1 MSPEVLP
8 LRLLVIAANYPSA
21 IQPACGA
28 FVRSFVH
35 ALADAGA
42 EAEVVHPISLLSRL
56 RGPYPAGGIDAT
68 PGGRA
73 IPVHRPLYASFSAR
87 DLGFTNTARWSQLGF
102 ERGVARALKR
112 LRSVPAVAYG
122 HFLYFSGRAAVRVG
136 EQRGIPSFVAVG
148 EGTFWTAERMGWHRA
163 RRDFRSATG
172 LLAVSTVLKEKLI
185 AELGLPAEKIGV
197 FPNGVD
203 LGRFAPR
210 DRAQMREKHG
220 LPPDRFVVA
229 YVGHFLKDKGVGV
242 LAEALEGMAGTG
254 AVFVGTGPHVPEA
267 SNVLFRG
274 VLPHE
279 QIPEMLSAA
288 DVFVMPSFVE
298 GSCNAMIEAMACG
311 LPIIASDGRFHDDLL
326 DESCALRVDT
336 TRAAALR
343 EAVARLRDDPA
354 RRGRMAQAARA
365 RARAFDIHVRA
376 RRVLG
381 WMEERIARSKE
392 EGGGA

>member
-1 MSPEVLP
+1 MSPAFHP
-8 LRLLVIAANYPSA
+8 RMLVIAANYPSA
-21 IQPACGA
+21 LQPACGA
-28 FVRSFVH
+28 FVRAFVH
-35 ALADAGA
+35 AMADAGA
-42 EAEVVHPISLLSRL
+42 EPEVIHPISWLSRL
-56 RGPYPAGGIDAT
+56 RGPYPEGGEDQT
-68 PGGRA
+68 PGGR
-73 IPVHRPLYASFSAR
+73 IVPVSRPLYASFSAR
-87 DLGFTNTARWSQLGF
+87 DLGFMNTARLSQAGF
-102 ERGVARALKR
+102 ERGVSRPLGR
-112 LRSVPAVAYG
+112 LRAAPDVVYG

-136 EQRGIPSFVAVG
+136 ERLGIPSFVAVG
-148 EGTFWTAERMGWHRA
+148 EGRFWTAERMGWARA
-163 RRDFRSATG
+163 RRDFRSAAG

-185 AELGLPAEKIGV
+185 EELEVPAEKIGV

-210 DRAQMREKHG
+210 DRARMREKHG
-220 LPPDRFVVA
+220 LPSDRFVVA

-254 AVFVGTGPHVPEA
+254 TVFVGSGPHVPEA

-279 QIPEMLSAA
+279 QIPEILSAA

-354 RRGRMAQAARA
+354 RRGRMAQAAQA
-365 RARAFDIHVRA
+365 RARAFDIHERA

-392 EGGGA
+392 EGDGA